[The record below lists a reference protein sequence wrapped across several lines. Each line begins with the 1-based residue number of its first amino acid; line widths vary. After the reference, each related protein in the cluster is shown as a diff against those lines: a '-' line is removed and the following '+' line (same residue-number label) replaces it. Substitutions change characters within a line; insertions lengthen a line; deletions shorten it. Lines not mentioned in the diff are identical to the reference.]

1 LSQKHGRSIS
11 LIVKNQGQGLANF
24 EATIDMITDD
34 TNSSLF
40 MLAAI
45 VWVVLTA
52 LALFS
57 ATEYLSITPEF
68 KHGELFP

>member
-1 LSQKHGRSIS
+1 
-11 LIVKNQGQGLANF
+11 
-24 EATIDMITDD
+24 MITDD
-34 TNSSLF
+34 TNNGLF
-40 MLAAI
+40 MMAAI